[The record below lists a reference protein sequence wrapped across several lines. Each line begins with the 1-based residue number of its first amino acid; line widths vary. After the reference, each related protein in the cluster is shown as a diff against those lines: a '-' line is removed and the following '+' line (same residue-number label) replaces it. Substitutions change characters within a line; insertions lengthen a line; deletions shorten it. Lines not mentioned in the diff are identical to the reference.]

1 MAETAQTETAGKK
14 AKTPTKAQP
23 ANKGRG
29 AGLRAKAKLEAVLA
43 NEIAKEKQEE
53 AQRKAIGR
61 PTVYSDE
68 LARVICKRI
77 SDGEHIST
85 LIEDGLIS
93 SNGTFYRWQEA
104 NPAFR
109 EAVERAQEAR
119 AELWADELIEIAD
132 NPLLD
137 PNDRRIRVE
146 TRWKVIGSL
155 LYRRYGVKQQ
165 VDINQRIDVGSTA
178 AEVLMR
184 LTTQAREAK
193 QLAAPQIIDVT
204 PEKG

>member
-1 MAETAQTETAGKK
+1 MAETAQTPA
-14 AKTPTKAQP
+14 KAQP
-23 ANKGRG
+23 AKTRKT
-29 AGLRAKAKLEAVLA
+29 RAEVLA
-43 NEIAKEKQEE
+43 ARDKAIEKSKQI
-53 AQRKAIGR
+53 IGR
-61 PTVYSDE
+61 PRDFTPELGEYIVQRIRNGAHYSQLVKE
-68 LARVICKRI
+68 KLVTNYNNLALWK
-77 SDGEHIST
+77 E
-85 LIEDGLIS
+85 
-93 SNGTFYRWQEA
+93 QE
-104 NPAFR
+104 PAFK
-109 EAVERAQEAR
+109 EAVERAQEER
-119 AELWADELIEIAD
+119 AELWADQLIEIAD
-132 NPLLD
+132 DPLLD

-204 PEKG
+204 PTKD

>member
-1 MAETAQTETAGKK
+1 VEVAGSK
-14 AKTPTKAQP
+14 PGVP
-23 ANKGRG
+23 HG
-29 AGLRAKAKLEAVLA
+29 
-43 NEIAKEKQEE
+43 
-53 AQRKAIGR
+53 
-61 PTVYSDE
+61 S
-68 LARVICKRI
+68 
-77 SDGEHIST
+77 
-85 LIEDGLIS
+85 
-93 SNGTFYRWQEA
+93 
-104 NPAFR
+104 
-109 EAVERAQEAR
+109 RAQEAR
-119 AELWADELIEIAD
+119 AEVWADQLIEIAD

-193 QLAAPQIIDVT
+193 QLAAPRIIDVT
-204 PEKG
+204 PQRGTECGTDD